1 MVEMKGYFVS
11 MTRGHLRAG
20 VAQASRFTGLGIA
33 SRRLKIVIVAFLAI
47 AFPRVFSRV
56 LEIILILNSDPRSSI
71 SSTARSTA
79 RDSKSRRCT
88 SLASSG
94 NGAKLEPSLSLSLS
108 LSLARFAS
116 LAERT
121 PIESSRLINNDIV
134 RYELAVAKCA
144 HSSALLR
151 NGRLKPGGDSFRL
164 ITTIS
169 RGVVARARARIKR
182 AAAVVVA
189 AAAAAAAAAGW

>member
-1 MVEMKGYFVS
+1 

-56 LEIILILNSDPRSSI
+56 LEIILILKSDPRSSI

-94 NGAKLEPSLSLSLS
+94 NGAKLEPSLSLS

-169 RGVVARARARIKR
+169 RGVVARARAR
-182 AAAVVVA
+182 
-189 AAAAAAAAAGW
+189 G

>member
-79 RDSKSRRCT
+79 RDSKSRRC
-88 SLASSG
+88 
-94 NGAKLEPSLSLSLS
+94 LSLSLS

-169 RGVVARARARIKR
+169 RGVVARARAR
-182 AAAVVVA
+182 
-189 AAAAAAAAAGW
+189 G